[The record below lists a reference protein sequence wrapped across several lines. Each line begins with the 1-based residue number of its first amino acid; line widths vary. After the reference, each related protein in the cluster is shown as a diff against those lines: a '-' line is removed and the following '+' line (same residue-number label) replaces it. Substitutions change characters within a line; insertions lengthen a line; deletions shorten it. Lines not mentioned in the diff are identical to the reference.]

1 MAKSARARDF
11 FDESLRRQIKT
22 QPPPARAH
30 DRHGREL
37 DADFVARAGERRKR
51 RPTPVLRLP
60 IDAAQNADEFF
71 GRFLRDQLRG
81 ANEQNPLRRAAVQY
95 RQFRA
100 VDFDRQIID
109 SERGQRGQQMLDRRH
124 ARAPVAQTSGE
135 AGVYDI
141 AAVGAHFGRRR
152 QIDAAKHHAGIGGCG
167 QKTGVNRFAAVQPP
181 SRESKPVPRWFVGKP
196 AFNPRLYRPAAT
208 AAKPP
213 PRARRLQSRLLA
225 PRFRRDAGFR
235 MREDLLPRQLVDL
248 PPDDSARLERAR
260 RRMLDCFARRD
271 YRLITPP
278 LVGPIDSLVALG
290 GRDLD
295 LRTFKITDTES
306 GATLGVR
313 ADQTPQIADHYLRHR
328 ADNKDLRRL
337 CYAGPTLLARPD
349 LPWRGRER
357 FQIGAELFDAPAPG
371 GDWEIAALAV
381 DSLAAAGFRDLQI
394 DFGHA
399 GICAAVLSA
408 AACAQSEEARAE
420 LRRAL
425 ARRDATTLREA
436 AGKDRKTRDLLLAL
450 CEAHGERKRIAAS
463 AVARHPALR
472 AMIADLLR
480 IGDAVA
486 HTCAAAVSYDLA
498 ESGGYD
504 YHNGAVFSVFAG
516 EEEIARGGRYAVAG
530 LRATGFSADLRA
542 ACERLPRAAAAAAV
556 VNAPL
561 ALADK
566 QWRAAIADLR
576 ARKTRLRFCAEAKPP
591 KPRLAKTRGGAW
603 TIER

>member
-1 MAKSARARDF
+1 M
-11 FDESLRRQIKT
+11 
-22 QPPPARAH
+22 
-30 DRHGREL
+30 
-37 DADFVARAGERRKR
+37 
-51 RPTPVLRLP
+51 
-60 IDAAQNADEFF
+60 
-71 GRFLRDQLRG
+71 
-81 ANEQNPLRRAAVQY
+81 
-95 RQFRA
+95 
-100 VDFDRQIID
+100 
-109 SERGQRGQQMLDRRH
+109 
-124 ARAPVAQTSGE
+124 
-135 AGVYDI
+135 
-141 AAVGAHFGRRR
+141 
-152 QIDAAKHHAGIGGCG
+152 
-167 QKTGVNRFAAVQPP
+167 
-181 SRESKPVPRWFVGKP
+181 
-196 AFNPRLYRPAAT
+196 
-208 AAKPP
+208 
-213 PRARRLQSRLLA
+213 
-225 PRFRRDAGFR
+225 
-235 MREDLLPRQLVDL
+235 
-248 PPDDSARLERAR
+248 
-260 RRMLDCFARRD
+260 
-271 YRLITPP
+271 
-278 LVGPIDSLVALG
+278 
-290 GRDLD
+290 
-295 LRTFKITDTES
+295 
-306 GATLGVR
+306 
-313 ADQTPQIADHYLRHR
+313 
-328 ADNKDLRRL
+328 

-436 AGKDRKTRDLLLAL
+436 TGQDDKTRDLLLAL

-542 ACERLPRAAAAAAV
+542 ACERLPRAAAAAV

>member
-1 MAKSARARDF
+1 
-11 FDESLRRQIKT
+11 
-22 QPPPARAH
+22 
-30 DRHGREL
+30 
-37 DADFVARAGERRKR
+37 
-51 RPTPVLRLP
+51 
-60 IDAAQNADEFF
+60 
-71 GRFLRDQLRG
+71 
-81 ANEQNPLRRAAVQY
+81 
-95 RQFRA
+95 
-100 VDFDRQIID
+100 
-109 SERGQRGQQMLDRRH
+109 
-124 ARAPVAQTSGE
+124 
-135 AGVYDI
+135 
-141 AAVGAHFGRRR
+141 
-152 QIDAAKHHAGIGGCG
+152 
-167 QKTGVNRFAAVQPP
+167 
-181 SRESKPVPRWFVGKP
+181 
-196 AFNPRLYRPAAT
+196 
-208 AAKPP
+208 
-213 PRARRLQSRLLA
+213 
-225 PRFRRDAGFR
+225 

-436 AGKDRKTRDLLLAL
+436 AGKDDKTRDLLLAL